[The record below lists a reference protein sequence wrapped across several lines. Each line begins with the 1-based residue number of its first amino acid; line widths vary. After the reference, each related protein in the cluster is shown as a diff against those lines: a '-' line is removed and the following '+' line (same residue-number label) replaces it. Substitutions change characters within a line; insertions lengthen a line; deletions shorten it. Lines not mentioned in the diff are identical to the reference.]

1 MERKVASDYPQ
12 ELLDL
17 FHEYQ
22 HGDINRRTFLDR
34 AGKFAVGGLTVAAIF
49 EGLTPNYAW
58 AQQVPPDDKRIKV
71 GYEVVQSPAGN
82 GSIKGYLARPA
93 KGKKLPVVLVI
104 HENRGLNPYIE
115 DVARR
120 LALANFIAFAP
131 DGLTS
136 VGGYPGSD
144 EKGAAAFRTV
154 DGKKMTEDFVAA
166 AKWLKARPDST
177 GKLGAVGFCFGGG
190 MVNQLAVRLG
200 ADLNAGVAFYGRQ
213 AGADDVP
220 KISAP
225 LLLHYAG
232 NDQGVNAGI
241 AAMKQRSR
249 PTTRCIRCTCT
260 RANSTAST
268 TTRRRVMTKP
278 PPNWH
283 GRALSNFSTN
293 TCAIDYVGGRY
304 SVDRRRAA
312 SSPSSDRMPTQSFR
326 SASCCLCFSTKMRCV
341 TVSQAL

>member
-1 MERKVASDYPQ
+1 MERKTASDYPQ

-49 EGLTPNYAW
+49 ESLTPNYAW

-71 GYEVVQSPAGN
+71 GSEVVQSPSGN

-93 KGKKLPVVLVI
+93 KSGKLPVVLVI

-120 LALANFIAFAP
+120 LALARFIAFAP

-166 AKWLKARPDST
+166 ARWLKARPDST
-177 GKLGAVGFCFGGG
+177 GKMGAVGFCFGGG

-200 ADLNAGVAFYGRQ
+200 ADLHAGVAFYGRQ

-241 AAMKQRSR
+241 AAYEAALKANKKAYTLYMYDGKQHGFHND
-249 PTTRCIRCTCT
+249 TTPRYDEAAAKLAWT
-260 RANSTAST
+260 RTLEFFNKHL
-268 TTRRRVMTKP
+268 R
-278 PPNWH
+278 
-283 GRALSNFSTN
+283 
-293 TCAIDYVGGRY
+293 
-304 SVDRRRAA
+304 
-312 SSPSSDRMPTQSFR
+312 
-326 SASCCLCFSTKMRCV
+326 
-341 TVSQAL
+341 

>member
-1 MERKVASDYPQ
+1 MERKAASDYPQ

-17 FHEYQ
+17 FDEYQ
-22 HGDINRRTFLDR
+22 HGDIDRRTFLDR
-34 AGKFAVGGLTVAAIF
+34 AVRFAVGGLTVAAIF
-49 EGLTPNYAW
+49 ESLTPNYAW
-58 AQQVPPDDKRIKV
+58 AQQVAPEDKRIKV

-93 KGKKLPVVLVI
+93 KSGKLPVVLVI

-120 LALANFIAFAP
+120 LALANFVAYAP

-144 EKGAAAFRTV
+144 EKGAELFRKV

-232 NDQGVNAGI
+232 NDQRINEGI
-241 AAMKQRSR
+241 APYEAALKANKKVYTQYMYEGKQHGFHND
-249 PTTRCIRCTCT
+249 TTPRYDETAAKLAWT
-260 RANSTAST
+260 RTLDFFNKHL
-268 TTRRRVMTKP
+268 R
-278 PPNWH
+278 
-283 GRALSNFSTN
+283 
-293 TCAIDYVGGRY
+293 
-304 SVDRRRAA
+304 
-312 SSPSSDRMPTQSFR
+312 
-326 SASCCLCFSTKMRCV
+326 
-341 TVSQAL
+341 

>member
-1 MERKVASDYPQ
+1 MERKVSTDYPQ

-22 HGDINRRTFLDR
+22 HGDINRRTFLDST
-34 AGKFAVGGLTVAAIF
+34 AKFAVGGLTVAAIF
-49 EGLTPNYAW
+49 ESLKPNYAW

-93 KGKKLPVVLVI
+93 QGKKLPVVLVI

-144 EKGAAAFRTV
+144 EKGAAAFPSV
-154 DGKKMTEDFVAA
+154 DGKKMTEDFIAA
-166 AKWLKARPDST
+166 AKWLKARSDST

-213 AGADDVP
+213 AGVDDVP

-241 AAMKQRSR
+241 ANYEAALKANNKVYTLYMYEGKQHGFHND
-249 PTTRCIRCTCT
+249 TTPRYDE
-260 RANSTAST
+260 TAAKLAWART
-268 TTRRRVMTKP
+268 LEFFNKYLR
-278 PPNWH
+278 
-283 GRALSNFSTN
+283 
-293 TCAIDYVGGRY
+293 
-304 SVDRRRAA
+304 
-312 SSPSSDRMPTQSFR
+312 
-326 SASCCLCFSTKMRCV
+326 
-341 TVSQAL
+341 

>member
-22 HGDINRRTFLDR
+22 HGDIDRRAFLDG
-34 AGKFAVGGLTVAAIF
+34 AVKFAVGGVTVATIF
-49 EGLTPNYAW
+49 EGLKPNYAW

-93 KGKKLPVVLVI
+93 KGKKLPVVLVV

-120 LALANFIAFAP
+120 LALAKFIAFAP

-213 AGADDVP
+213 VGADDVP

-241 AAMKQRSR
+241 ANYEAALKANNKVYTLYMYDGKQHGFHND
-249 PTTRCIRCTCT
+249 TTPRYDETAAKLAWT
-260 RANSTAST
+260 RTLDFFNKYL
-268 TTRRRVMTKP
+268 R
-278 PPNWH
+278 
-283 GRALSNFSTN
+283 
-293 TCAIDYVGGRY
+293 
-304 SVDRRRAA
+304 
-312 SSPSSDRMPTQSFR
+312 
-326 SASCCLCFSTKMRCV
+326 
-341 TVSQAL
+341 

>member
-1 MERKVASDYPQ
+1 MERKVATDYPQ

-22 HGDINRRTFLDR
+22 HGDISRRTFLER
-34 AGKFAVGGLTVAAIF
+34 AGKFAVGGVTVAAIF
-49 EGLTPNYAW
+49 ESLTPNYAW
-58 AQQVPPDDKRIKV
+58 AQQVAPDDKRIKV

-82 GSIKGYLARPA
+82 GSIKGYLARPS

-144 EKGAAAFRTV
+144 EKGALAFRQV
-154 DGKKMTEDFVAA
+154 DGNKMTEDFVAA
-166 AKWLKARPDST
+166 AKWLKTRSDSN

-190 MVNQLAVRLG
+190 MVNQLAARLG

-213 AGADDVP
+213 AGVDDVP

-241 AAMKQRSR
+241 ATYEAALKANKKVYELYI
-249 PTTRCIRCTCT
+249 TKG
-260 RANSTAST
+260 NSTAFI

-283 GRALSNFSTN
+283 GPERSSGSTN
-293 TCAIDYVGGRY
+293 ICGKTD
-304 SVDRRRAA
+304 
-312 SSPSSDRMPTQSFR
+312 
-326 SASCCLCFSTKMRCV
+326 
-341 TVSQAL
+341 

>member
-1 MERKVASDYPQ
+1 MERKAASDYPQ

-17 FHEYQ
+17 FDEYQ
-22 HGDINRRTFLDR
+22 HGDISRRAFLEGS
-34 AGKFAVGGLTVAAIF
+34 AKFAVGGLTVAAIF
-49 EGLTPNYAW
+49 ESLRPNYAW
-58 AQQVPPDDKRIKV
+58 AQQVKPDDKKIKV
-71 GYEVVQSPAGN
+71 GYEVVQSPAGH

-93 KGKKLPVVLVI
+93 QGKKHGVVLVI

-120 LALANFIAFAP
+120 LALAKFIAFAP

-136 VGGYPGSD
+136 VGGYPGND
-144 EKGAAAFRTV
+144 EKGAALFREV

-166 AKWLKARPDST
+166 ARWLKARPDST

-232 NDQGVNAGI
+232 NDERVNAGI
-241 AAMKQRSR
+241 ADYEAALKANKKVYTQYMYDGKQHGFHND
-249 PTTRCIRCTCT
+249 TT
-260 RANSTAST
+260 
-268 TTRRRVMTKP
+268 P
-278 PPNWH
+278 
-283 GRALSNFSTN
+283 
-293 TCAIDYVGGRY
+293 RY
-304 SVDRRRAA
+304 DEAA
-312 SSPSSDRMPTQSFR
+312 AKLAWARTLEFFNKHLR
-326 SASCCLCFSTKMRCV
+326 
-341 TVSQAL
+341 

>member
-34 AGKFAVGGLTVAAIF
+34 AGKFAIGGLTVAAIF
-49 EGLTPNYAW
+49 ESLTPNYAW
-58 AQQVPPDDKRIKV
+58 AQQVKPDDKRIKV
-71 GYEVVQSPAGN
+71 GYEVVQSPNGN

-93 KGKKLPVVLVI
+93 KGKKLPVVLVV

-120 LALANFIAFAP
+120 LATEKFIAFAP

-136 VGGYPGSD
+136 VGGYPGTD

-166 AKWLKARPDST
+166 AKWLKARKDSN

-241 AAMKQRSR
+241 ASYEAALKANNKVYSLHMYEGKQHGFHND
-249 PTTRCIRCTCT
+249 TTPRYDE
-260 RANSTAST
+260 TAAKLAWART
-268 TTRRRVMTKP
+268 LEWFNKYLR
-278 PPNWH
+278 
-283 GRALSNFSTN
+283 
-293 TCAIDYVGGRY
+293 
-304 SVDRRRAA
+304 
-312 SSPSSDRMPTQSFR
+312 
-326 SASCCLCFSTKMRCV
+326 
-341 TVSQAL
+341 

>member
-1 MERKVASDYPQ
+1 MERRLASDYPQ

-34 AGKFAVGGLTVAAIF
+34 AGKFAVGGVTVAAIF
-49 EGLTPNYAW
+49 ESLTPNYAW
-58 AQQVPPDDKRIKV
+58 AQQVPPDDKRLTR

-82 GSIKGYLARPA
+82 GSIKGYLARPSK
-93 KGKKLPVVLVI
+93 KGKLPVVLVI
-104 HENRGLNPYIE
+104 HENHGLNPYIE

-166 AKWLKARPDST
+166 AKWLKARSDST
-177 GKLGAVGFCFGGG
+177 DKLGAVGFCFGGG

-200 ADLNAGVAFYGRQ
+200 PDLNAGVAFYGRQ
-213 AGADDVP
+213 AGVDDVP
-220 KISAP
+220 KISAQLP
-225 LLLHYAG
+225 LQYAG
-232 NDQGVNAGI
+232 NDQRINEGI
-241 AAMKQRSR
+241 APYEVALKANNKVYQVYMYDGKQHGFHND
-249 PTTRCIRCTCT
+249 TT
-260 RANSTAST
+260 
-268 TTRRRVMTKP
+268 P
-278 PPNWH
+278 
-283 GRALSNFSTN
+283 
-293 TCAIDYVGGRY
+293 RY
-304 SVDRRRAA
+304 DEGAA
-312 SSPSSDRMPTQSFR
+312 KLAWERTLEWFKKYLR
-326 SASCCLCFSTKMRCV
+326 
-341 TVSQAL
+341 

>member
-22 HGDINRRTFLDR
+22 HGDISRRAFLNR

-49 EGLTPNYAW
+49 ESLRPNYAW

-71 GYEVVQSPAGN
+71 GYEVVPSPAGN

-93 KGKKLPVVLVI
+93 KGKKHAVVLVI

-166 AKWLKARPDST
+166 AKWLKARPDSN

-213 AGADDVP
+213 PGADDVP

-241 AAMKQRSR
+241 AAYEAALKANNKAYTLYMYDGKQHGFHND
-249 PTTRCIRCTCT
+249 TTPRYDETAAKLAWT
-260 RANSTAST
+260 RTLEFFNKHL
-268 TTRRRVMTKP
+268 R
-278 PPNWH
+278 
-283 GRALSNFSTN
+283 
-293 TCAIDYVGGRY
+293 
-304 SVDRRRAA
+304 
-312 SSPSSDRMPTQSFR
+312 
-326 SASCCLCFSTKMRCV
+326 
-341 TVSQAL
+341 